1 MKKKDTNK
9 NYHRCETCDHCI
21 PIGEGDHI
29 CDETGIPVFVIEDYE
44 PGAKYLW
51 CGGRR
56 YQKGGK

>member
-9 NYHRCETCDHCI
+9 NYHRCETCNHCI
-21 PIGEGDHI
+21 PVGEGNHI

-51 CGGRR
+51 CDGRR
-56 YQKGGK
+56 YQ